1 MARAMDIAD
10 CIIVEAEK
18 RGKPVSNL
26 KLQKIMY
33 FLNVIYLLE
42 KHKDLIT
49 DNKFEK
55 WSYGPVIRQVYSQYA
70 KNGPQEI
77 KEVTTYKYL
86 VEKNNQYE
94 VESYEFNY
102 DQYDKGIKEFISEKI
117 DPFLDFGPF
126 ELVEKTHLEPQWKNK
141 ETKYYDDQKTIRFY
155 ENKDKRFW
163 EKS

>member
-1 MARAMDIAD
+1 MARAMDVAD

-18 RGKPVSNL
+18 SGKPVSNL

-33 FLNVIYLLE
+33 FLNVIHLLE
-42 KHKDLIT
+42 KNEDLIT

-86 VEKNNQYE
+86 VEKNNQFE
-94 VESYEFNY
+94 VESYVFNY
-102 DQYDKGIKEFISEKI
+102 DKYSKEIKKFISDNI
-117 DPFLDFGPF
+117 GPFLDFGPF
-126 ELVEKTHLEPQWKNK
+126 ELVEKSHKEPQWQNK
-141 ETKYYDDQKTIRFY
+141 DTKYYDDQKTIRFY
-155 ENKDKRFW
+155 ENEVNRFW
-163 EKS
+163 NKS

>member
-1 MARAMDIAD
+1 MARAMDVAD
-10 CIIVEAEK
+10 CIIVEAEN
-18 RGKPVSNL
+18 REKPVSNL

-33 FLNVIYLLE
+33 FLNVIHLLE
-42 KHKDLIT
+42 KNEDLIT

-86 VEKNNQYE
+86 VEKNNQFE

-102 DQYDKGIKEFISEKI
+102 DQYDKDIKEFISEKI
-117 DPFLDFGPF
+117 DLFLDFGPF
-126 ELVEKTHLEPQWKNK
+126 ELVEKTHMEPQWQNKN
-141 ETKYYDDQKTIRFY
+141 TKYYDDQKTIRFY
-155 ENKDKRFW
+155 ENEVNRFW
-163 EKS
+163 NKS